1 MRHEQRSREGYP
13 MIEALDH
20 IAIGTADAGAIAGY
34 EALLGRK
41 ASGARLQLAN
51 MALEFAATLPAGT
64 PAVAAPQLGL
74 MFGVR
79 ELSVAAHRLGR
90 RAVPSAP
97 LQDGRVLLDKSATH
111 GVAIGLVAHV
121 ARAAEPEM
129 AHDILGLDHV
139 VVRTRDPE
147 RAVALYGGRLGLDLR
162 LDRTNPERGN
172 RLLFF
177 VCGDLV
183 VEVSHDTA
191 KGVRPGPDSIWGLAW
206 RSVDVRRSHT
216 RMSAA
221 GIAVSEIR
229 TGNRAG
235 TEVFTVKSHTAH
247 APTLVIG
254 GQGLVRR

>member
-1 MRHEQRSREGYP
+1 

-20 IAIGTADAGAIAGY
+20 IVIQTTNAGSAAAGY
-34 EALLGRK
+34 EAVLGRT
-41 ASGARLQLAN
+41 ATGARLQLDN
-51 MALEFAATLPAGT
+51 MALEFSSPA
-64 PAVAAPQLGL
+64 AAPAAVPSAGLAL
-74 MFGVR
+74 MFGVAD
-79 ELSVAAHRLGR
+79 LAASAHRLER
-90 RAVPSAP
+90 RAIPCAP
-97 LQDGRVLLDKSATH
+97 PHDGRVILDIAATH
-111 GVAIGLVAHV
+111 NVAIGLVAQSKTT
-121 ARAAEPEM
+121 AAASA

-183 VEVSHDTA
+183 VEISHDTG

-206 RSVDVRRSHT
+206 RSADIHLSRA
-216 RMSAA
+216 RMQAA

-229 TGNRAG
+229 PGNRPG
-235 TEVFTVKSHTAH
+235 TEVFTVKSHTFNV
-247 APTLVIG
+247 PTLVIG
-254 GQGLVRR
+254 GHGLTRR